1 MDGVLLTAP
10 LAAEIGAKLDQCVS
24 TLDEEKRH
32 GAKLLQIEK
41 DTCAQREAV
50 LTTTAKER
58 EALLQA
64 QIQREQKR
72 TQEVAAEA
80 AQAETGQVLW
90 AVGGAVGGLLVGA
103 IVGGVAVLYLA
114 PGR

>member
-10 LAAEIGAKLDQCVS
+10 LAAEVAAKLDQCLS

-41 DTCAQREAV
+41 DACAQRAAV
-50 LTTTAKER
+50 AATTAKER

-72 TQEVAAEA
+72 TQEVAAEV

-90 AVGGAVGGLLVGA
+90 AVGGAAGGFLVGV
-103 IVGGVAVLYLA
+103 IVGGAAVLYLA
-114 PGR
+114 SGR